1 MLFCCSCWLFLS
13 KWKKQ
18 YKVPQW
24 GFNISRLTT
33 QKQWQRKR
41 VNTTYKGVAEK
52 MELSSFQTCLE
63 KTTKAHGCK
72 QHEVNSSWISE
83 SKNIHSETGVSLA
96 YGVGPQSSWALSQPT
111 TRGRTSYIPIN
122 CREPELHSGC
132 LWHFFYTVTLYIIL
146 RTFPLQPVSVWLL
159 LILTKSKRKHW
170 TALQLIFKVC
180 VQYSNIHLHFST
192 FCQWLFSLTQKAVPI
207 F

>member
-83 SKNIHSETGVSLA
+83 SKNIHSETGVSPLLMEWDHRA
-96 YGVGPQSSWALSQPT
+96 PKHSPSPQQ
-111 TRGRTSYIPIN
+111 GG
-122 CREPELHSGC
+122 EP
-132 LWHFFYTVTLYIIL
+132 VI
-146 RTFPLQPVSVWLL
+146 FPL
-159 LILTKSKRKHW
+159 
-170 TALQLIFKVC
+170 TAGNQNCIQAVC
-180 VQYSNIHLHFST
+180 DT
-192 FCQWLFSLTQKAVPI
+192 FFTLSLCTSFFVPSLFNPSQRDCSW